1 MADNRRE
8 NKKPVQRR
16 LETDE
21 FRTELDVSLK
31 MHPSG
36 SSGEPCQSDYYILLY
51 MLRGS
56 GIIVAGEK
64 QCTLHRGEIV
74 ILPPMV
80 TLTLPTLAPVD
91 QLLVMSVR
99 RSSFAA
105 CHTALLRE
113 ENILPDFF
121 RKSLYGARGN
131 VLMFP
136 IRPDQELEQLLVRML
151 REQSG
156 ETQFLA
162 PLLDA
167 LLSEFLALLLRK
179 HSQQARL
186 LAMETRELRKTIL
199 PILNY
204 IQDHMETVTLGEV
217 ARQFHYAEPYLSRM
231 LKEYTG
237 QGFSVYVR
245 QLRMA
250 RAQSLLENSG
260 LSVGDVAEMVGYSSA
275 SYFYSAFRE
284 EYGITPA
291 QYRKDHQER
300 RFQNLEEL
308 HGLR

>member
-1 MADNRRE
+1 MTEQPVSIPCQLEADAF
-8 NKKPVQRR
+8 PA
-16 LETDE
+16 
-21 FRTELDVSLK
+21 ELDVVLR

-36 SSGEPCQSDYYILLY
+36 TSPQPQQFDFYQVLY

-56 GIIVAGEK
+56 CQMTVDGK
-64 QCTLHRGEIV
+64 SCTLRRGELMF
-74 ILPPMV
+74 LPPMV
-80 TLTLPTLAPVD
+80 TAVLPDLAPMD
-91 QLLVMSVR
+91 QLLMLSVR
-99 RSSFAA
+99 RSTFAS

-113 ENILPDFF
+113 QDPLMDFF
-121 RKSLYGARGN
+121 RKSLYGAGGS
-131 VLMFP
+131 VLLYP
-136 IRPDQELEQLLVRML
+136 IRTDQELEQLLLRML

-156 ETQFLA
+156 DTRYLA

-167 LLSEFLALLLRK
+167 LLSELLALLLRR
-179 HSQQARL
+179 HSQEVQSL
-186 LAMETRELRKTIL
+186 TLETRELRQTIL

-204 IQDHMETVTLGEV
+204 IQDHMETVTLGDV

-250 RAQSLLENSG
+250 RAQTLLENSG

-291 QYRKDHQER
+291 QYRRNHQENR
-300 RFQNLEEL
+300 YQNLEEL
-308 HGLR
+308 HGLRTP

>member
-1 MADNRRE
+1 MAE
-8 NKKPVQRR
+8 LITAVCVQ
-16 LETDE
+16 ESDA
-21 FRTELDVSLK
+21 FRPELDVMLQ
-31 MHPSG
+31 MHSG
-36 SSGEPCQSDYYILLY
+36 GADPETVQYDFYQLLY

-56 GIIVAGEK
+56 CSLTVDGKPAA
-64 QCTLHRGEIV
+64 LRRGELMLV
-74 ILPPMV
+74 PPMV
-80 TLTLPTLAPVD
+80 TMNLPDLPPTD
-91 QLLVMSVR
+91 QLMRLSAR
-99 RSSFAA
+99 RSTFAS
-105 CHTALLRE
+105 CHAALLRE
-113 ENILPDFF
+113 QNQLTEFF
-121 RKSLYGARGN
+121 RRSLYGAGGS
-131 VLMFP
+131 VLLYP
-136 IRPDQELEQLLVRML
+136 IRTDQELEQLLLRML

-156 ETQFLA
+156 DPRYLA

-167 LLSEFLALLLRK
+167 LLSELLTLLLRR
-179 HSQQARL
+179 HEREAQT
-186 LAMETRELRKTIL
+186 LALETRELRQTIL

-250 RAQSLLENSG
+250 RAQTLLENSG

-291 QYRKDHQER
+291 QYRRNHQENR
-300 RFQNLEEL
+300 YQNLEEL
-308 HGLR
+308 HGLRGTV

>member
-1 MADNRRE
+1 MTEQPVSIPCQLEADAF
-8 NKKPVQRR
+8 PA
-16 LETDE
+16 
-21 FRTELDVSLK
+21 ELDVVLR

-36 SSGEPCQSDYYILLY
+36 TSPQPQQFDFYQVLY

-56 GIIVAGEK
+56 CQLTVDGK
-64 QCTLHRGEIV
+64 NSSLRRGELMF
-74 ILPPMV
+74 LPPMV
-80 TLTLPTLAPVD
+80 TAVLPDLAPMD
-91 QLLVMSVR
+91 QLLMLSVR
-99 RSSFAA
+99 RSTFAS

-113 ENILPDFF
+113 QDPLMDFF
-121 RKSLYGARGN
+121 RKSLYGAGGS
-131 VLMFP
+131 VLLYP
-136 IRPDQELEQLLVRML
+136 IRTDQELEQLLLRML

-156 ETQFLA
+156 DTRYLA

-167 LLSEFLALLLRK
+167 LLSELLALLLRR
-179 HSQQARL
+179 HSQEVQSL
-186 LAMETRELRKTIL
+186 TLETRELRQTIL

-204 IQDHMETVTLGEV
+204 IQDHMETVTLGDV

-250 RAQSLLENSG
+250 RAQTLLENSG

-291 QYRKDHQER
+291 QYRRNHQEKR
-300 RFQNLEEL
+300 YQNLEEL
-308 HGLR
+308 HGLRTP

>member
-1 MADNRRE
+1 MA
-8 NKKPVQRR
+8 KQSGTVSCR
-16 LETDE
+16 LEDE
-21 FRTELDVSLK
+21 AFAPEQDLMLQ

-36 SSGEPCQSDYYILLY
+36 TSPVPQQCDFYQILY

-56 GIIVAGEK
+56 CQVTADGKV
-64 QCTLHRGEIV
+64 CTLRRGELMF
-74 ILPPMV
+74 LPPMV
-80 TLTLPTLAPVD
+80 TASLPELVPMD
-91 QLLVMSVR
+91 QLLLLSVR
-99 RSSFAA
+99 RSSFAS

-113 ENILPDFF
+113 QNVLTEFF
-121 RKSLYGARGN
+121 RKSLYGAGGS
-131 VLMFP
+131 VLFYP
-136 IRPDQELEQLLVRML
+136 IRTDQELEQLLLRML

-156 ETQFLA
+156 EQTYLA

-167 LLSEFLALLLRK
+167 LLSELLSLLLRR
-179 HSQQARL
+179 HSQEVQTVAL
-186 LAMETRELRKTIL
+186 ETRELRQTIL

-204 IQDHMETVTLGEV
+204 IQDHMETVTLGDV
-217 ARQFHYAEPYLSRM
+217 AKQFHYAEPYLSRM

-250 RAQSLLENSG
+250 RAQTLLENSG

-291 QYRKDHQER
+291 QYRRNHQEKR
-300 RFQNLEEL
+300 YQNLEEL
-308 HGLR
+308 HGLRTS